1 MDRRAIVATKSV
13 TQVLAHLVKI
23 VFWGVPVI
31 AAARGGA
38 FPPVWLFV
46 LAVPL
51 SMLGT
56 TLGGKLLER
65 MSDVDF
71 KRTMKWLV
79 TAIGAVMLLK
89 AAEWL

>member
-1 MDRRAIVATKSV
+1 VATKSV

-23 VFWGVPVI
+23 VVWGVPVI
-31 AAARGGA
+31 AAAGGGA
-38 FPPVWLFV
+38 FPPVWFFV

-71 KRTMKWLV
+71 KRAMKWLV